1 MIGGRKKGVEKRE
14 GRQKE
19 ETKEGLMRK
28 NKNTG
33 NRQEKQKSHVND
45 KKKKKVDY
53 TNRGKQGKEEKKRKK
68 TREEALE
75 NAFKSYRLG
84 LSRLQ

>member
-45 KKKKKVDY
+45 KKKKK
-53 TNRGKQGKEEKKRKK
+53 
-68 TREEALE
+68 
-75 NAFKSYRLG
+75 
-84 LSRLQ
+84 